1 MSGEGA
7 QAVALE
13 PVTSGRQRA
22 TVFVQLGKRR
32 RLGASVEVT
41 PAGLL
46 AIGGLV
52 SSILLSTAVLVRSAA
67 GAKAQADRDAQRL
80 PPSRGVHEH

>member
-1 MSGEGA
+1 MSGEGT

-13 PVTSGRQRA
+13 SVTNGRQRA

-52 SSILLSTAVLVRSAA
+52 SSILLSTAVLVRSATA
-67 GAKAQADRDAQRL
+67 AKAQADRDAQRL
-80 PPSRGVHEH
+80 PPSPGVHEH